1 MNVRQRVSLQNAF
14 LLHRRSCRETS
25 LLLDV
30 LTADFGLC
38 RLIAK
43 GALKS
48 RGGRFAVLQ
57 PFVPLSLSWAGRSE
71 LPVLCGAE
79 SRDRAFS
86 LERKAL
92 FCGLYMN
99 ELLLRLLPAHD
110 PHPGIFSLYE
120 ESLRRLDAV
129 QSLDGTLRFFE
140 LALLDEIGY
149 GLALA
154 QEIETGA
161 EIRADKFYDYLVE
174 RGAVE
179 SSPGPQ
185 AIRGKTLLGLRDG
198 HLSGAVELNEA
209 KRLMRRIINHHL
221 GGRALKSRELF
232 KYVKSI

>member
-1 MNVRQRVSLQNAF
+1 MNLRQRASLQNAF
-14 LLHRRSCRETS
+14 LLHRRSYRETS

-30 LTADFGLC
+30 LTPDFGLC

-43 GALKS
+43 GALRS
-48 RGGRFAVLQ
+48 RGSRFALLQ
-57 PFVPLSLSWAGRSE
+57 PFVPLSLSWTGRSE

-110 PHPGIFSLYE
+110 PHSGIFSLYE
-120 ESLRRLDAV
+120 ESLRRLDAGEP
-129 QSLDGTLRFFE
+129 LDGTLRFFE

-149 GLALA
+149 GLALTH
-154 QEIETGA
+154 ESGSGA
-161 EIRADKFYDYLVE
+161 KIRADKFYVYLVE

-179 SSPGPQ
+179 SAPGPQ
-185 AIRGKTLLGLRDG
+185 AIRGTTLLGLRDG
-198 HLSGAVELNEA
+198 HLSGAVELKEA
-209 KRLMRRIINHHL
+209 KRLMRRIIDHHL
-221 GGRALKSRELF
+221 GGKALKSRELF
-232 KYVKSI
+232 KHVKSV

>member
-1 MNVRQRVSLQNAF
+1 MNLRQRASLQNAF
-14 LLHRRSCRETS
+14 LLHRRSYRETS

-30 LTADFGLC
+30 LTPDFGLC

-43 GALKS
+43 GALRS
-48 RGGRFAVLQ
+48 RGSRFALLQ

-110 PHPGIFSLYE
+110 PHSGIFSLYE
-120 ESLRRLDAV
+120 ESLRRLDAGEP
-129 QSLDGTLRFFE
+129 LDGTLRFFE

-149 GLALA
+149 GLAL
-154 QEIETGA
+154 TH
-161 EIRADKFYDYLVE
+161 V
-174 RGAVE
+174 
-179 SSPGPQ
+179 
-185 AIRGKTLLGLRDG
+185 
-198 HLSGAVELNEA
+198 SG
-209 KRLMRRIINHHL
+209 
-221 GGRALKSRELF
+221 S
-232 KYVKSI
+232 